1 MSLQR
6 GCQFCGRRLRGTMP
20 GACTIMFDG
29 QPLDASVVLCGEH
42 AHEIV
47 RVLSEMRQRSII
59 AQQARSV
66 AVTQQITR
74 VPDAV
79 TEHYATL
86 PADLAERFDREAH
99 GRWPDCSELETVVSN
114 AYNRRRWPRRRH

>member
-86 PADLAERFDREAH
+86 PAELAERFDREAH
-99 GRWPDCSELETVVSN
+99 GRWFLRPALEVVASN
-114 AYNRRRWPRRRH
+114 ADDRRRWPRRRH

>member
-1 MSLQR
+1 
-6 GCQFCGRRLRGTMP
+6 MP

-86 PADLAERFDREAH
+86 PADLNREAAHTVSKSFGSVEDFDREAH
-99 GRWPDCSELETVVSN
+99 GRRPFLRPALEVVASN
-114 AYNRRRWPRRRH
+114 ADDRRRWPRRRH